1 MFSLIKENFL
11 KIKSALKAT
20 SCFFSE
26 GLSQL
31 FVKPWSEESLEKL
44 EALLYKT
51 DMGSTLV
58 EKAIEKVRHHKM
70 PENPLELEN
79 LFIDFG
85 KDILKQ
91 VPPFELKPQKGPTVI
106 LVVGTNGS
114 GKTTFCAKLAH
125 KFLSEGKTVIL
136 GAADTFR
143 AAAIAQLE
151 HHATRL
157 NIALVKHG
165 PGADPAAVCFDTIQS
180 ALAKNIDVVIL
191 DSAGRLEHKLGL
203 MNELK
208 KIHTSAHK
216 ALPGAPHYTLLNLD
230 ASLGQSMLIQA
241 KAFHDAAPIS
251 GVVLSKF
258 DGSAKGG
265 VLLSLAHHSHL
276 PIAFLG
282 TGERDTD
289 LASFN
294 EDSYLKALFKSES

>member
-20 SCFFSE
+20 SNLFSQ
-26 GLSQL
+26 GLARL
-31 FVKPWSEESLEKL
+31 FLEPWTEESLENL

-51 DMGSTLV
+51 DMGSSLV
-58 EKAIEKVRHHKM
+58 EKAMQKIRHHTM
-70 PENPLELEN
+70 PQNALELEN
-79 LFIDFG
+79 LLIDFG
-85 KDILKQ
+85 KDVLKQ
-91 VPPFELKPQKGPTVI
+91 SPSFTFKYQEGPTVI

-114 GKTTFCAKLAH
+114 GKTTLCAKLAH
-125 KFLSEGKTVIL
+125 QFLNEGKTVIM

-151 HHATRL
+151 YHANKL
-157 NIALVKHG
+157 NIPLVKHG

-180 ALAKNIDVVIL
+180 ALAKKIDVVIL

-208 KIHTSAHK
+208 KIKTSSHK
-216 ALPGAPHYTLLNLD
+216 ALQGAPHYTLLNLD

-241 KAFHDAAPIS
+241 KAFDEATSLS

-258 DGSAKGG
+258 DGSSKGG

-282 TGERDTD
+282 TGEHYTD
-289 LASFN
+289 LVSFN